1 MIARLGGY
9 GVGMQAKGLDLVI
22 HPVILCGGSG
32 TRLWPRSRADAPK
45 PFLPLI
51 GETSLFEQTLARSGD
66 RALFAPPCIVTGAK
80 HHTLVAG
87 QIDPSSG
94 AQIIVEPAAK
104 NTAPAI
110 ALAALRLPSEAVML
124 VCPSDHHI
132 EDTQAFVDAVQ
143 SAAILAEQGHLVA
156 FGIKALTPETGYGY
170 IKQGGPI
177 GGGYTV
183 ERFVE
188 KPDIATAESFLAD
201 GGFSWNGGIFVF
213 KASVFLDELRAHRPQ
228 MMAAVEQAVANGRS
242 DGAAF
247 YPDLESFGGIA
258 GDSIDYAVMEPTTRA
273 AMVPVDMGW
282 SDIGNWQA
290 LRDARPRDGQG
301 NSLIGRV
308 DTVDCTN
315 VLIESDGPRVS
326 AIGLDNVIIVVD
338 GDEILVT
345 TADGAQRV
353 GALKGASSQ

>member
-1 MIARLGGY
+1 M
-9 GVGMQAKGLDLVI
+9 I

-32 TRLWPRSRADAPK
+32 TRLWPRSRADRPK

-51 GETSLFEQTLARSGD
+51 GETSLFEQTLARSADG
-66 RALFAPPCIVTGAK
+66 AVFAPPCIVTGAK
-80 HHTLVAG
+80 HHTLVAS
-87 QIDPSSG
+87 QIDPSSS

-110 ALAALRLPSEAVML
+110 ALAALRLPSDAVML

-132 EDTQAFVDAVQ
+132 DKKAAFVDAVQ
-143 SAAILAEQGHLVA
+143 SASILAEQGHLVA

-170 IKQGGPI
+170 IKRGHPI
-177 GGGYTV
+177 GGGYAV

-188 KPDIATAESFLAD
+188 KPDIATAEAFLAD

-213 KASVFLDELRAHRPQ
+213 KTGVFLEELRAHRPE
-228 MMAAVEQAVANGRS
+228 MMAAVEQAVASGRS
-242 DGAAF
+242 DGQAF
-247 YPDLESFGGIA
+247 YPDADSFGGIA

-290 LRDARPRDGQG
+290 LRDARPRDSEG
-301 NSLIGRV
+301 NSLTGPV
-308 DTVDCTN
+308 DAVDCTN

-353 GALKGASSQ
+353 GTLKGASAQ